1 VRLGIATV
9 SLSGLLADKLDAI
22 AKAGF
27 DGVEIFD
34 QDLVACPLS
43 PREVAARCA
52 DLGLTVDLL
61 QPVRD
66 VEGVPPED
74 FARVLHRV
82 RRKLD
87 VAAELG
93 APTVLACSN
102 VAPDARDDVDL
113 SADQLRQVGDLA
125 AERGVRVAFEAL
137 AWGRH
142 THRLVHAWERVA
154 RADHPAVGLAVDTFH
169 MLARGDGPEALDG
182 VPADKL
188 FFLQVADA
196 PHLDM
201 HVLQWSRHHRCFPG
215 QGTLDVLPLVAA
227 VLDKGYTGPVSLEV
241 FSDVVREAEAGETAM
256 DAYRSLLFLQD
267 QLARLQRRPTPTP
280 PPPAAAD
287 TAFVELA
294 VGADDGPA
302 ARLLTSLGFAPAGEH
317 VSKPVTWWRNGD
329 AHLVVNRGEGT
340 AGEVRPVA
348 LAVVA
353 EPVTDVAA
361 RAHALCWPE
370 VTRRRS
376 PEEARLP
383 SLTSPAGVHVLV
395 SAAAGR
401 SDSWL
406 RDFVPVDAPV
416 PASTWRGIDHVG
428 TAVDEWHLNAE
439 TSFHRGL
446 FAFEPGPVS
455 EFMEPHGRMRSR
467 VLRPRAGD
475 VRVVLSV
482 ADTRATAPRG
492 INQVA
497 FRCDD
502 VRAEVRRLRALGA
515 DLVDVP
521 ENYYADLEARL
532 ALPSELL
539 DDLREH
545 GLLYDRDGE
554 GELLHTY
561 TPLVA
566 GRFYVELLERRG
578 GYDGF
583 GSANT
588 AVRLALQ
595 APPART

>member
-1 VRLGIATV
+1 
-9 SLSGLLADKLDAI
+9 
-22 AKAGF
+22 
-27 DGVEIFD
+27 
-34 QDLVACPLS
+34 
-43 PREVAARCA
+43 
-52 DLGLTVDLL
+52 
-61 QPVRD
+61 
-66 VEGVPPED
+66 
-74 FARVLHRV
+74 
-82 RRKLD
+82 
-87 VAAELG
+87 
-93 APTVLACSN
+93 
-102 VAPDARDDVDL
+102 
-113 SADQLRQVGDLA
+113 
-125 AERGVRVAFEAL
+125 
-137 AWGRH
+137 
-142 THRLVHAWERVA
+142 
-154 RADHPAVGLAVDTFH
+154 

-182 VPADKL
+182 IAGDRL

-201 HVLQWSRHHRCFPG
+201 DVLQWSRHHRCFPG
-215 QGTLDVLPLVAA
+215 QGTLDVLPLVAR
-227 VLDKGYTGPVSLEV
+227 VLEAGYTGPLSLEV

-267 QLARLQRRPTPTP
+267 QLARLDGRPTRTP
-280 PPPAAAD
+280 APPAAAD

-294 VGADDGPA
+294 VGADDGPTT
-302 ARLLTSLGFAPAGEH
+302 RLLTSLGFARAGEH

-340 AGEVRPVA
+340 EGEIRPVA
-348 LAVVA
+348 VGVVA

-361 RAHALCWPE
+361 RARALSWPE
-370 VTRRRS
+370 VTRRRTQQ
-376 PEEARLP
+376 EARLP
-383 SLTSPAGVHVLV
+383 TLTSPAGVHVLV
-395 SAAAGR
+395 SAAAGDP
-401 SDSWL
+401 DSWL
-406 RDFVPVDAPV
+406 RDFEPLDGSA

-455 EFMEPHGRMRSR
+455 EFMEPRGRMRSR

-482 ADTRATAPRG
+482 ADTQESAPRG

-502 VRAEVRRLRALGA
+502 VRAEVRRQRALGA
-515 DLVDVP
+515 ELVDVP
-521 ENYYADLEARL
+521 ENYYADLEARF
-532 ALPSELL
+532 ALPAPLVA
-539 DDLREH
+539 DLREH
-545 GLLYDRDGE
+545 GLLYDRDGD
-554 GELLHTY
+554 GELVHTY
-561 TPLVA
+561 TPLVG

-595 APPART
+595 ASART